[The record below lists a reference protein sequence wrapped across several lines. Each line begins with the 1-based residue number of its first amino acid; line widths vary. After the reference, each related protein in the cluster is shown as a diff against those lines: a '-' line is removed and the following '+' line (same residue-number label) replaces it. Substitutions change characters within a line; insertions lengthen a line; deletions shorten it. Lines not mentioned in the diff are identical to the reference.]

1 MDVNFELLS
10 FYALAAVIVVSAL
23 LVITRKNAIVSA
35 MFLAVSLM
43 SIGALYITLG
53 AEFLF
58 AVQVLV
64 YTGGVMVLFL
74 FVIMLVNIDE
84 LAFLRPRIRN
94 WGMPVLLVTASFA
107 GLLLWGSHGRLGEVA
122 VAPVA
127 TLASNTKAVA
137 LLLFTNYLLLFELMS
152 VLLLVA
158 MVGAIVLLRKE
169 S

>member
-1 MDVNFELLS
+1 MDVNFQQLS
-10 FYALAAVIVVSAL
+10 FYALATVILVSAL
-23 LVITRKNAIVSA
+23 LVVTRKNAIVSA

-43 SIGALYITLG
+43 SVAALYVTLG

-84 LAFLRPRIRN
+84 LAFIRPRIRN
-94 WGMPVLLVTASFA
+94 WGAPVLLVGASFA
-107 GLLLWGSHGRLGEVA
+107 GLLAWGSRGRLGDLA
-122 VAPVA
+122 VAPGT

-137 LLLFTNYLLLFELMS
+137 LLLFTNYLLLFEVIS

-158 MVGAIVLLRKE
+158 MIGAIVLLRKE